1 MENALEEV
9 LRVMPEGWSKVG
21 SFLKEVRAYPDA
33 DELCEQHPPFKEML
47 VLPFTDC
54 MVYGLRMQLLYHILS
69 ALALQQCNI
78 MGSSSSSS
86 SSAPTGSSTYQS
98 AYAHTILQKH
108 FQGMLGKFDMTSRQ
122 YSL

>member
-47 VLPFTDC
+47 VLPFTDDV
-54 MVYGLRMQLLYHILS
+54 VYGLRMQLLYHILS

-86 SSAPTGSSTYQS
+86 SASTGSNTYQS
-98 AYAHTILQKH
+98 AYAHTILHQH
-108 FQGMLGKFDMTSRQ
+108 FQDMLGKFDMTRLRQ